1 SPVKEIERKQNKIY
15 EINMQLEALSERL
28 GLLPKSVSPKPVFD
42 QMEKLSI
49 QKQSFEE
56 QIKNLKDSRSEHTLP
71 VKIDDF
77 ESFRKQ
83 IAKLLTDECTPAV
96 KTAIIQK
103 VVHRITIKQE
113 IVEISFHAG
122 ESHYL
127 RELELLEIT
136 SSGSRALLNPQAQKR
151 RTSPLPVFH
160 GNLETCEILKLN
172 PNFFYDAGSNSLKIG
187 SERRT

>member
-56 QIKNLKDSRSEHTLP
+56 QIKAIKQTEITDNKAVSIE
-71 VKIDDF
+71 DF
-77 ESFRKQ
+77 ETFRKQ

-96 KTAIIQK
+96 RTAIIQK
-103 VVHRITIKQE
+103 IVHRITIKQE
-113 IVEISFHAG
+113 IIEISFHAG
-122 ESHYL
+122 ESHYQ
-127 RELELLEIT
+127 RELELLEIS

-172 PNFFYDAGSNSLKIG
+172 PNFFYDAGSNSLKNG
-187 SERRT
+187 RG